1 MPSLPAPDIC
11 LNALSDDRAERYCD
25 AVQNLAALIARNRDA
40 FDKERR
46 LPDPVFYAM
55 AEAGLFRLWLPQ
67 ELGGPELSPLAF
79 MRVVEAAA
87 ALDGSVGWL
96 VGNGGGMS
104 RAGGYLPASTARTI
118 FADPH
123 AFVVAATGAI
133 GTLVRS
139 EGGYRLSGRWPF
151 GSGAAHATHFM
162 GLASVKDED
171 GREQPPLCCYLDRC
185 DVTVHDTWHVSGLR
199 GTGSSDFEVRDI
211 FVPTERTH
219 SFLEASAA
227 APSLVCRMPPVS
239 IFAWTVSVVP
249 LGIARGVLN
258 NFVTLAGSKS
268 SPGQRALLRDR
279 EMVQATVGRAE
290 ARHCAARAF
299 LADAMQELMA
309 ATDASSD
316 RLVKARVTFRTAC
329 ALAAE
334 TASDIVG
341 MLAAEAGASAIFEEL
356 PLERASRDVHAAT
369 KHVAMNANSY
379 IVAGRVR
386 LGLEPG
392 VARF

>member
-1 MPSLPAPDIC
+1 MLNPSTLDLS
-11 LNALSDDRAERYCD
+11 LNASSDARAESYCD
-25 AVQNLAALIARNRDA
+25 AVQGLAPLIAQHRDA

-46 LPDPVFYAM
+46 LPDPVFDAM

-67 ELGGPELSPLAF
+67 KLGGPELSPLEF

-104 RAGGYLPASTARTI
+104 RAGGYLPARTARTI

-133 GTLVRS
+133 GILVLS

-162 GLASVKDED
+162 GLASVKDQD
-171 GREQPPLCCYLDRC
+171 GREQPPLCCYVDRC

-199 GTGSSDFEVRDI
+199 GTGSSDFEVRDV
-211 FVPTERTH
+211 FVPAERTH

-258 NFVTLAGSKS
+258 AFVTLAGRKS
-268 SPGQRALLRDR
+268 SPGQRGLLRDR

-290 ARHCAARAF
+290 ARHGGARAY

-309 ATDASSD
+309 ATDVGGD

-334 TASDIVG
+334 TAGDVIG

-356 PLERASRDVHAAT
+356 PLERAARDVHAAT

-379 IVAGRVR
+379 IVAGRVH

-392 VARF
+392 TARF